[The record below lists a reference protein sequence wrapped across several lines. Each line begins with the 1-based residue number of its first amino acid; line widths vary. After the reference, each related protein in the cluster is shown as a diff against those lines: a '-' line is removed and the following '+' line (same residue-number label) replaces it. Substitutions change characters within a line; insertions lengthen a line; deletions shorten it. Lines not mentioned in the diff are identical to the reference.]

1 MDHVIMK
8 RDSQASEAPTP
19 PHRDSQDMRR
29 YSAGWHEMFS
39 AKRKSSDS
47 SKSNSSHGW
56 QQFFQLKKIEFDPLQ
71 SGIPQSIIHLLMK
84 IIMDHDFTVDS
95 NHEVI
100 WIEREEDH
108 PAWHEVFSGPLLES
122 LRRTSPYWYNIL
134 YQALHSHQNIAK
146 TLLNALNLPPGYYQ
160 VTSYGLFQ
168 IVVHPGPEYV

>member
-1 MDHVIMK
+1 
-8 RDSQASEAPTP
+8 
-19 PHRDSQDMRR
+19 
-29 YSAGWHEMFS
+29 
-39 AKRKSSDS
+39 
-47 SKSNSSHGW
+47 
-56 QQFFQLKKIEFDPLQ
+56 
-71 SGIPQSIIHLLMK
+71 
-84 IIMDHDFTVDS
+84 MDHDFTVDS

-122 LRRTSPYWYNIL
+122 LRQTSPYWYNIL